1 MAWGSNLR
9 ANVFIQPRWD
19 SATGD
24 AWNLEWALGVYAEVT
39 MTTDAPSLFEPITL
53 RGLTIPHRLWV
64 SPMCQYSATDGV
76 PNDWHRVHLGSFA
89 IGRAG
94 LVVTEATAVCPEGRI
109 SPGCVGLWNEGQ
121 VEAWKPITDFSKTQG
136 VPIVVQL
143 AHAGRKA
150 ATKIPFNDGPTSL
163 VGTPDNWDTVA
174 PSALAFGDLQ
184 PPHEMSSADIEKLVT
199 DFADA
204 ARRAVTAGFSGI
216 EIHAAHG
223 YLLHEFLSPLSNHRS
238 DSYGNSFDNRVR
250 VVIEVIDA
258 VRAAIPDTMPLL
270 VRISA
275 TDWVEGG
282 WDLEQS
288 MELSRLMEDHGVD
301 FIDVSSGGL
310 DPSQKITLGPGYQQP
325 FAKAIKEQVTI
336 PVGTVGMITTSEQA
350 QEALNDNVAD
360 VVLMARQFLREPTFA
375 LRAATELGAD
385 LAWPPQYERAKS
397 R

>member
-1 MAWGSNLR
+1 
-9 ANVFIQPRWD
+9 
-19 SATGD
+19 
-24 AWNLEWALGVYAEVT
+24 
-39 MTTDAPSLFEPITL
+39 MTESPSLFDPITL

-64 SPMCQYSATDGV
+64 SPMCQYSARDGV

-94 LVVTEATAVCPEGRI
+94 LVITEATAVSPEGRI

-121 VEAWKPITDFSKTQG
+121 VAAWAPITEFSTSQG

-150 ATKIPFNDGPTSL
+150 ATRIPFHDGPASL
-163 VGTPDNWDTVA
+163 AGTPDNWDTVA

-184 PPHEMSSADIEKLVT
+184 PPHEMTVSDIEKVVT
-199 DFADA
+199 DFASA
-204 ARRAVTAGFSGI
+204 ATRAVTAGFSGI
-216 EIHAAHG
+216 ELHAAHG
-223 YLLHEFLSPLSNHRS
+223 YLLHEFLSPRSNRRE
-238 DSYGNSFDNRVR
+238 DNYGGSFDNRVR

-258 VRAAIPDTMPLL
+258 VRTAIPDTMPLF

-282 WDLEQS
+282 WDLQQS
-288 MELSRLMEDHGVD
+288 IELAKVMEHHGVD

-325 FAKAIKEQVTI
+325 FAKAINKEVSMA
-336 PVGTVGMITTSEQA
+336 VGTVGMITTSQQA
-350 QEALNDNVAD
+350 QEALTDNVAD

-375 LRAATELGAD
+375 LRAAKELGAD
-385 LAWPPQYERAKS
+385 LVWPPQYERAKT